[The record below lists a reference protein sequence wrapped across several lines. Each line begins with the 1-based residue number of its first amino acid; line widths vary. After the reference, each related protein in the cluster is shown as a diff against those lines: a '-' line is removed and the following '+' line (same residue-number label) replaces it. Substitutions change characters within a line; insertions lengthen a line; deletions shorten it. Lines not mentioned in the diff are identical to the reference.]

1 MCERIIDRYIK
12 RKYIEVDNDSCSVFN
27 FTQLLGYSFS
37 NDPIQALTH
46 MSILAYLSGSV
57 NPEDIESIR

>member
-27 FTQLLGYSFS
+27 STKLLGYRAADDEKLICF
-37 NDPIQALTH
+37 
-46 MSILAYLSGSV
+46 
-57 NPEDIESIR
+57 